1 MIINYLLIW
10 TCKSNLD
17 CLDQTE
23 RKYRTHVAFP
33 NYKVWGLDDDDDNEK
48 IVPMS
53 TQSSEITELPYQQQS
68 ESSNFKKTALANQ
81 QTEVLKDIPKN
92 EYK

>member
-1 MIINYLLIW
+1 
-10 TCKSNLD
+10 
-17 CLDQTE
+17 
-23 RKYRTHVAFP
+23 
-33 NYKVWGLDDDDDNEK
+33 
-48 IVPMS
+48 MS